1 LHCLLLV
8 SLLSDNRYM
17 SARPVFY
24 TLFLSHSQHSAS
36 SMGEMDEQ
44 MLEPYEVVAEDS
56 DEGSEVDPL
65 CDPDERRVLFAALDS
80 FR

>member
-1 LHCLLLV
+1 MSIRLV
-8 SLLSDNRYM
+8 
-17 SARPVFY
+17 FHI
-24 TLFLSHSQHSAS
+24 LFHSRSQHSAS

-44 MLEPYEVVAEDS
+44 MLEPCEVVADDS
-56 DEGSEVDPL
+56 DEGSEIDPL